1 MTRLVGFIIVTTI
14 LFSVDVFGQITTK
27 SGLKVNLYMTGSKK
41 PVTKEELSNGIQG
54 VFGRYKS
61 LIERLVIKKETKS
74 SITIENITSENIEIE
89 VYQYKELEDEN
100 ECIPKITGEKTL
112 LLRKNLNNIEFE
124 NKSKDYT
131 LPIYPWLDYDGN
143 YLIVVRDGEEIIQVN
158 YCIIWLS
165 GH

>member
-1 MTRLVGFIIVTTI
+1 MTRLIGFFIVISI

-27 SGLKVNLYMTGSKK
+27 GGLKVNLYMTGSKK
-41 PVTKEELSNGIQG
+41 PVTNEELSDGIRG
-54 VFGRYKS
+54 EFGRYKS
-61 LIERLVIKKETKS
+61 LIERLVIKKKS
-74 SITIENITSENIEIE
+74 KNSVTNENIEIE
-89 VYQYKELEDEN
+89 VYQYKELEDGI

-112 LLRKNLNNIEFE
+112 LLRKNLNNIEFD

-131 LPIYPWLDYDGN
+131 LPVYPWLDYDGN

-165 GH
+165 GY

>member
-1 MTRLVGFIIVTTI
+1 MTRLVGFFIVTII
-14 LFSVDVFGQITTK
+14 LFSVDVYGQITTK

-61 LIERLVIKKETKS
+61 LIERLVIKKESKNS
-74 SITIENITSENIEIE
+74 VTSENIEIE
-89 VYQYKELEDEN
+89 VYQYKELEDGN

-143 YLIVVRDGEEIIQVN
+143 YLILVRDGEEIIQVN